1 MNFGVRN
8 YLNKVMLNFKKTCS
22 NSTLLQAGFN
32 NKKIVNNK

>member
-1 MNFGVRN
+1 MEMNFGLKEN
-8 YLNKVMLNFKKTCS
+8 TAG